1 MSTKRTEGVLDWD
14 SAFMGVAKLMAMRSK
29 DPNTQVGAVIVG
41 KDKRI
46 LSIGY
51 NGLPAGMSDD
61 EDVWNKTG
69 DFLKQKYTYVCHG
82 EENAILNYRGN
93 FGSLE
98 GATIYVSLFPCNNCA
113 KMIVQSGIKEVVY
126 ESDKDN
132 GTPMNIASKKIL
144 SAGGVICRQMENVT
158 NVHIDYHKNKKYD

>member
-1 MSTKRTEGVLDWD
+1 MVKKRTEGVLSWD
-14 SAFMGVAKLMAMRSK
+14 DTFMGIAKLIAQRSK

-46 LSIGY
+46 LSLGY
-51 NGLPAGMSDD
+51 NGMPAGMSDD
-61 EDVWNKTG
+61 LNIWERDG
-69 DFLKQKYTYVCHG
+69 DELCQKYTYICHA

-113 KMIVQSGIKEVVY
+113 KQIVQSGIKTVIY
-126 ESDKDN
+126 ESDKYD
-132 GTPMNIASKKIL
+132 GTPMNIASKRIL
-144 SAGGVICRQMENVT
+144 DSAGVNYIKLDRIVDVNVDIT
-158 NVHIDYHKNKKYD
+158 NC